1 MRGDAVQVR
10 VRVADGSIEE
20 LRSLLSWL
28 RDEPAVRRHGGL
40 AVAPGDPD
48 PGSMATTFEVLVLAL
63 GPGLTAAQ
71 LVTSIIMWRASRG
84 PVRVII
90 EHDREDHDAR
100 EEHDAREVAIE
111 TDDAGE
117 AAAIAAKL
125 ESS

>member
-1 MRGDAVQVR
+1 M
-10 VRVADGSIEE
+10 ADGSIEE

-40 AVAPGDPD
+40 TVAPGDPE
-48 PGSMATTFEVLVLAL
+48 PGSMTTAFEVLVLAL

-71 LVTSIIMWRASRG
+71 LVTSIIMWRSSRG

-90 EHDREDHDAR
+90 ERDDREA
-100 EEHDAREVAIE
+100 AIE

-117 AAAIAAKL
+117 ADAIAAKL
-125 ESS
+125 EPS